1 MQINQTQNGFAA
13 IFTEN
18 DLNEQDLEFDG
29 FLDTSPDDP
38 RMMALLSKAVTTAL
52 QKNIT
57 TPAKLGLFEVIPYTD
72 EKTRRILLDFKE
84 ACIVND
90 KDMKESIDNE
100 VEEICSKLFAT
111 DELNPEKNDIYSS
124 EYKNRLLAEARKMYY
139 DNHPEAAVTAEA
151 ETGHDI
157 CVTIKADKLDNLIGL
172 AKTLPDMDSH
182 VFKHNN
188 TYYLVLDLS
197 AEFISKNP
205 PITDIIANA
214 VAEHGL
220 TEIANKGFGS
230 FLAEHG
236 EAIIRN
242 NATAVSKML

>member
-1 MQINQTQNGFAA
+1 MQINPTKNGFAA

-84 ACIVND
+84 ACVVND
-90 KDMKESIDNE
+90 EDMKESIDHE

-111 DELNPEKNDIYSS
+111 DELNPEKNDIYSP
-124 EYKNRLLAEARKMYY
+124 EYKKRLLAAARQAYM

-151 ETGHDI
+151 EAGHDVCI
-157 CVTIKADKLDNLIGL
+157 TIKADRLDNITEL
-172 AKTLPDMDSH
+172 AKTLPDANSR
-182 VFKHNN
+182 VYKHND

-197 AEFISKNP
+197 AEFINANP
-205 PITDIIANA
+205 LVTDIINNA
-214 VAEHGL
+214 VTEHGL
-220 TEIANKGFGS
+220 TEIINKGFGS

-236 EAIIRN
+236 EAIIKS
-242 NATAVSKML
+242 NAIAVSKML